1 VAGPSVDPAL
11 EAAAATAPP
20 AAPASGTGIGA
31 RSGARSGARERPGGG
46 AFPALRQRNFRLFW
60 TGQLVSLAG
69 TWMQRLGQSWLV
81 LELTG
86 SPLALGTVSAM
97 QFLPMTFL
105 SLLAGPLV
113 DRWPK
118 RRILVATQSLMAL
131 LALALGVLAATG
143 AVRYWMVLVLAF
155 LLGLVNTV
163 DVPARQA
170 FMSEIAG
177 REALVSAISLNSAAF
192 NAARIVG
199 PALSGLL
206 VAAVGVAP
214 SFLLNAASYLAVIG
228 GLLAMRDLPPPRADA
243 GPLGARGTV
252 SSALEGLRWVRAR
265 PEIALPLALLAVL
278 SAVVINYN
286 VVVPILA
293 RDTLK
298 LGAEGYGFLMS
309 ALGAGSLAAAVL
321 MAAGGKREPTDRTLL
336 AAAAGMGTAYLLLSL
351 QRNFAASAFL
361 LALLGFSTV
370 SLTARVNAAVQ
381 LRSDDAHRGRVMS
394 LYALVFGGV
403 TPVGALYAGGLI
415 DAAGAGAY
423 LFVSGL
429 VALAAVGG
437 AFALGLGG
445 KRPG

>member
-1 VAGPSVDPAL
+1 MAGPSVDPAL
-11 EAAAATAPP
+11 EAAAADAPR
-20 AAPASGTGIGA
+20 AASATGSRIGKA
-31 RSGARSGARERPGGG
+31 RRPG
-46 AFPALRQRNFRLFW
+46 AFPALRQRNFSLFW

-228 GLLAMRDLPPPRADA
+228 GLLAMRDLTPPPAA
-243 GPLGARGTV
+243 PGPLGARGTL
-252 SSALEGLRWVRAR
+252 SSALEGLRWTRAR
-265 PEIALPLALLAVL
+265 PEIALPLLLLAVL
-278 SAVVINYN
+278 SAAVINYN

-293 RDTLK
+293 RDVLAQ
-298 LGAEGYGFLMS
+298 GAEGYGFLMS

-336 AAAAGMGTAYLLLSL
+336 AAACGMGLAYLALAF
-351 QRNFAASAFL
+351 QRSFAVSAVL

-415 DAAGAGAY
+415 DAAGVPAY
-423 LFVSGL
+423 LLASGL
-429 VALAAVGG
+429 VGLLATGG
-437 AFALGLGG
+437 VFALGLGR